1 MPYGAAKFGGKCAR
15 SLFDGRGS
23 FYLNE
28 TGRGPDRKITPAM
41 LRQAGRRLRQEIE
54 RHRRL
59 KAENIK
65 KTT

>member
-28 TGRGPDRKITPAM
+28 TGRGPDQKITPAM